1 MKRLLY
7 IILSMLI
14 FGSVNA
20 FAQEQEEQKVQT
32 PEEMAAKE
40 ADRLGEL
47 LKLEYWQVF
56 YVDSTLQHD
65 FTALQDE
72 MNKLQSAR
80 VENYD
85 LYMSVRDKW
94 FEQIDNTYKKI
105 FTPEQWALYLKPEPR
120 RTSRPEKSVRRRC
133 RSRPQ
138 PRSLRRKKSQCH
150 FNVY

>member
-7 IILSMLI
+7 IILSMLL

-20 FAQEQEEQKVQT
+20 IAQEQEEQKVQT

-40 ADRLGEL
+40 ADRLGDL

-65 FTALQDE
+65 YTALQEE

-105 FTPEQWALYLKPEPR
+105 FSPEQWALYLKTGAAKNIKAR
-120 RTSRPEKSVRRRC
+120 EKRKEKMQKS
-133 RSRPQ
+133 SITAQ
-138 PRSLRRKKSQCH
+138 PAKKEKPMS
-150 FNVY
+150 F

>member
-7 IILSMLI
+7 IILSMLF

-40 ADRLGEL
+40 ADRLGDL

-105 FTPEQWALYLKPEPR
+105 FTPEQWTLYLKTGAAKNIKAR
-120 RTSRPEKSVRRRC
+120 EKRKEKMQKS
-133 RSRPQ
+133 SATAQ
-138 PRSLRRKKSQCH
+138 PAKKEKPMS
-150 FNVY
+150 F

>member
-1 MKRLLY
+1 MKKLLY

-14 FGSVNA
+14 FSSVNA

-105 FTPEQWALYLKPEPR
+105 FTPEQWAQYLKTGAAKNIKAR
-120 RTSRPEKSVRRRC
+120 EKRKEKMRKSPVTA
-133 RSRPQ
+133 Q
-138 PRSLRRKKSQCH
+138 PAKKEKPMS
-150 FNVY
+150 F

>member
-1 MKRLLY
+1 MKKLLY

-105 FTPEQWALYLKPEPR
+105 FTSEQWALYLKTGAAKNIKAR
-120 RTSRPEKSVRRRC
+120 EKRKEKMQKS
-133 RSRPQ
+133 SATAQ
-138 PRSLRRKKSQCH
+138 PAKKEKPMS
-150 FNVY
+150 F